1 VRRALGLLGKERREV
16 RVKSEFER
24 EAGVVAQ
31 AGGRGKQRGSAA
43 QVAIAAIVALC
54 LGCGGGGVLIMAAI
68 VAVMMDLHPG
78 LHCRRLGVV
87 VTAERHLDRGES
99 LQWEPQQQKAEDE
112 IAKAVSH
119 DFLRIDFLVCLDGSL
134 DQRVRCCN

>member
-1 VRRALGLLGKERREV
+1 MFGKKRRET
-16 RVKSEFER
+16 RVKDEFER
-24 EAGVVAQ
+24 KAGVIAQ
-31 AGGRGKQRGSAA
+31 AGERGKQRGSAA

-54 LGCGGGGVLIMAAI
+54 LGCGGGSALIMAAI

-99 LQWEPQQQKAEDE
+99 LQWKP
-112 IAKAVSH
+112 
-119 DFLRIDFLVCLDGSL
+119 
-134 DQRVRCCN
+134 